1 MIEIK
6 FDKKKKKK
14 GSKVVKQTSDTPR
27 KNIETSKKL
36 AWFSAVCFA
45 VSIMYSILIFTY
57 GAIQDKMIDYTMLI
71 TLITVTGAVFG
82 ATTTFYYNKSK
93 SENIF
98 KIRRSFLKLKFLILK
113 VINLLDETRTQ
124 TELENELAKIDDGL
138 NESEI
143 VANQDIE
150 YNG

>member
-1 MIEIK
+1 M
-6 FDKKKKKK
+6 KKK
-14 GSKVVKQTSDTPR
+14 
-27 KNIETSKKL
+27 IETSKKL
-36 AWFSAVCFA
+36 AWFSGICFA
-45 VSIMYSILIFTY
+45 VAIVYSILIFTY
-57 GAIQDKMIDYTMLI
+57 GTLQNTMIDYTMLI

-113 VINLLDETRTQ
+113 TINSLDEIRTQ

-138 NESEI
+138 NEAEI
-143 VANQDIE
+143 IANQDIE

>member
-1 MIEIK
+1 M
-6 FDKKKKKK
+6 
-14 GSKVVKQTSDTPR
+14 
-27 KNIETSKKL
+27 KNQVETSKKL
-36 AWFSAVCFA
+36 AWFSGICF
-45 VSIMYSILIFTY
+45 VLVIMYSILIFTY
-57 GAIQDKMIDYTMLI
+57 GTIQDKMIDYTLLI
-71 TLITVTGAVFG
+71 TLITVTGTVFG
-82 ATTTFYYNKSK
+82 TTTTFYYNKSK

-113 VINLLDETRTQ
+113 VVNLLDETRTQ

-143 VANQDIE
+143 IANQDIE